1 MSLSHEKEKRERRER
16 EGSSPIFL
24 SQKKK
29 WSWCWKEFEKWKR
42 KWASFYFFQ
51 EILNSLLNHN
61 SKNLKISQR
70 FFLVNKLLITSR
82 SYKSTDDNLLPLNL
96 AVKPE
101 TLGSAICFAR
111 LKYRVC
117 WRLMFWAKCLIQTQ
131 VELIP
136 TRDLIWPLK
145 IVLNG
150 NIFGQQNK
158 RKNSQNKFNSSI
170 VYP

>member
-61 SKNLKISQR
+61 STNLKISRR
-70 FFLVNKLLITSR
+70 FFFVNKLLITSQ
-82 SYKSTDDNLLPLNL
+82 SYKSTDDNFLPLNL
-96 AVKPE
+96 AV
-101 TLGSAICFAR
+101 TCD
-111 LKYRVC
+111 
-117 WRLMFWAKCLIQTQ
+117 Q
-131 VELIP
+131 
-136 TRDLIWPLK
+136 TRDLTNGHLLSK
-145 IVLNG
+145 VKVSSLLMAHVLGKMINTNASWVDSYEG
-150 NIFGQQNK
+150 SNLTT
-158 RKNSQNKFNSSI
+158 
-170 VYP
+170 